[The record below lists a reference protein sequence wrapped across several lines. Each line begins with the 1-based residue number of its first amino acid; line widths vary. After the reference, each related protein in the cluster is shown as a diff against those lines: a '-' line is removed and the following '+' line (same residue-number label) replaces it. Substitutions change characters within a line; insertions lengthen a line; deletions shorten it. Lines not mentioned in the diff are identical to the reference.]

1 MPACPLSGIA
11 DRASATDAIASAH
24 PLPEKF
30 MLHASF
36 ASLAAARPSHHRFE
50 LPGAKP
56 QYKPDRPGQVEHI
69 ALDLTIDIPNQAF
82 GGTCRIR
89 LTPVGDG
96 ITTLSLDAVD
106 LTIQAVTITGVTQGF
121 DYDGATLRITLDAP
135 TVSGRTIELV
145 IAYHVEKPRRGL
157 YFIAPTE
164 TEPNKP
170 VQVWTQGEDEDSRF
184 WFPCFDYPG
193 QLSTSEIRVRVPQE
207 FIAIS
212 NGELIAT
219 EDVKNSSECHEK
231 IYHWSQTEVHPT
243 YLMALA
249 IGKFAEVCDE
259 WDGIPITYYVEAD
272 RLEDVA
278 RTMGKTPRMV
288 AFFSEL
294 YGYRYA
300 FPKYAQVCVDDFIF
314 GGMEN
319 TSTTLLTSRCL
330 LDERATIDDSSSES
344 LVAHELAHQWFGD
357 LVVIDHWSHAWIK
370 EGAASYAEVQ
380 WFEHERSADDGA
392 YYLLGEA
399 RSYLAEDSGRYRRPI
414 VTHVYREA
422 IELYDSHLYEKGA
435 CVYHMIRAELGDVL
449 FKQAIARFVNDN
461 AHRTVETLDLIRA
474 IETSTGRN
482 LRYLF
487 DQYVYRGG
495 HPDYQVSYEWD
506 DDSKLA
512 KLTITQTQAKAEG
525 ATPLERD
532 LFDLK
537 LPIAFG
543 FIAKNSDISSHS
555 ENQTK
560 TTIKPTLQTFK
571 VRIYEAEQSVY
582 FPLPEKPAFISFDAG
597 NHTLKTVTLKYPIP
611 ELKAQLKHDSD
622 PISRLY
628 AAHALAKKG
637 GLEVVQALSAA
648 LTGDRFWGVRREVAT
663 ALATIETVQAFTTL
677 SQGLHDTD
685 ARVRTAV
692 VSGLGN
698 YKTVDAFK
706 VVATTLKQGDPSYWV
721 EHAAAIALGKI
732 AASQVEHPDLID
744 RAIGLLQETLETR
757 AGWNDVVQRGA
768 ITGLSCLTTSVA
780 ALDLI
785 LDYTRTGIAQALRRQ
800 AIRALGSIS
809 VGQTEANLERILDR
823 FSQLAAEEFFLIQ
836 VATVAGLEEMKI
848 PQAIGILQR
857 LVDRTADGRVIRM
870 AEEAIR
876 TVQERC
882 SGDRAL
888 DQLRD
893 ELDKVKQQ
901 NRDLLGRLDAL
912 EAQAKAKV

>member
-1 MPACPLSGIA
+1 
-11 DRASATDAIASAH
+11 
-24 PLPEKF
+24 

-36 ASLAAARPSHHRFE
+36 ASFAAARPSPHRFE

-69 ALDLTIDIPNQAF
+69 ALDLAINIPNQSF
-82 GGTCRIR
+82 GGTCTIQ
-89 LTPVGDG
+89 LTPVRDG
-96 ITTLSLDAVD
+96 LTKLVLDAVD
-106 LTIQAVTITGVTQGF
+106 LTVEAVTIAGVTQEF
-121 DYDGATLRITLDAP
+121 DYDGITLRIALDSP
-135 TVSGRTIELV
+135 TVSGQTIELMV
-145 IAYHVEKPRRGL
+145 TYHVTKPRCGL
-157 YFIAPTE
+157 YFVAPTE
-164 TEPNKP
+164 TEPDKP

-193 QLSTSEIRVRVPQE
+193 QLSTSEIRVRVPQD
-207 FIAIS
+207 FVAIS

-219 EDVKNSSECHEK
+219 EDCIDSGEK
-231 IYHWSQTEVHPT
+231 IYHWSQKEVHPT
-243 YLMALA
+243 YLMTLA
-249 IGKFAEVCDE
+249 IGKFAEVRDE
-259 WDGIPITYYVEAD
+259 WDGIPVTYYVERD
-272 RLEDVA
+272 RLDDVA

-288 AFFSEL
+288 AFFSDI

-330 LDERATIDDSSSES
+330 LDERAAIDDSSSES

-380 WFEHERSADDGA
+380 WFEHERSAEDGA

-414 VTHVYREA
+414 VTHIYREA

-435 CVYHMIRAELGDVL
+435 CVYHMIRAELGDGL
-449 FKQAIARFVNDN
+449 FKQAIAQFVNDN
-461 AHRTVETLDLIRA
+461 AHSTVETIDLIRA

-495 HPDYQVSYEWD
+495 HPDYKVSYEWD
-506 DDSKLA
+506 EDNKLA
-512 KLTITQTQAKAEG
+512 KVTVEQTQAKTEG
-525 ATPLERD
+525 TTPLERD

-537 LPIAFG
+537 IPIAFG
-543 FIAKNSDISSHS
+543 VLANDTDQS
-555 ENQTK
+555 
-560 TTIKPTLQTFK
+560 TLQTFK
-571 VRIYEAEQSVY
+571 VRIHEAEQSVY
-582 FPLPEKPAFISFDAG
+582 FPLSTKPAFVSFDAG
-597 NHTLKTVTLKYPIP
+597 NHTLKTVELKYPTP
-611 ELKAQLKHDSD
+611 ELKAQLKHDPD
-622 PISRLY
+622 PIARLY

-637 GLEVVQALSAA
+637 GLDVVGALSKA
-648 LTGDRFWGVRREVAT
+648 LTGDRFWGVRREVAS
-663 ALATIETVQAFTTL
+663 ALATIETVQAFDAL
-677 SQGLHDTD
+677 LQGLSDTD

-698 YKTVDAFK
+698 YKTADAFK

-721 EHAAAIALGKI
+721 EHAAAIAIGKI

-744 RAIGLLQETLETR
+744 RAIGLLKETLETR

-768 ITGLSCLTTSVA
+768 IAGLSRLTTSVA
-780 ALDLI
+780 ALDLV
-785 LDYTRTGIAQALRRQ
+785 LDYTRTGVAQTLRRQ

-809 VGQTEANLERILDR
+809 IGQADANLERIFDR

-836 VATVAGLEEMKI
+836 VSTVSGLEEMATPK
-848 PQAIGILQR
+848 AIGILQR
-857 LVDRTADGRVIRM
+857 LADRTADGRVIRM

-882 SGDRAL
+882 RGDRAL
-888 DQLRD
+888 NQLRD

-912 EAQAKAKV
+912 EAKAKA

>member
-1 MPACPLSGIA
+1 MPHAL
-11 DRASATDAIASAH
+11 
-24 PLPEKF
+24 L
-30 MLHASF
+30 ASF
-36 ASLAAARPSHHRFE
+36 AAARPSHHRFE
-50 LPGAKP
+50 LPGAQP
-56 QYKPDRPGQVEHI
+56 QYKPDRPGQVDHI
-69 ALDLTIDIPNQAF
+69 ALDLAIDIPHQSF
-82 GGTCRIR
+82 SGTCTIR
-89 LTPVGDG
+89 LTPVRDG
-96 ITTLSLDAVD
+96 LTKLTLDAVD
-106 LTIQAVTITGVTQGF
+106 LTIGSVTIDGVAQGF
-121 DYDGATLRITLDAP
+121 DYDRKTLQVSLATP
-135 TVSGRTIELV
+135 TVIGQAIELA
-145 IAYHVEKPRRGL
+145 IAYHVDRPRRGL
-157 YFIAPTE
+157 YFVQPTD
-164 TEPNKP
+164 TEPDKP

-193 QLSTSEIRVRVPQE
+193 QLSTSEIRVRVPAD
-207 FIAIS
+207 FLAIS
-212 NGELIAT
+212 NGALIAT
-219 EDVKNSSECHEK
+219 EDCADGGGGDEK
-231 IYHWSQTEVHPT
+231 IYHWSQTQVHPT
-243 YLMALA
+243 YLMTLA
-249 IGKFAEVCDE
+249 IGKFAEVRDE
-259 WDGIPITYYVEAD
+259 WDGIPVTYYVERD
-272 RLEDVA
+272 RLDDVA

-288 AFFSEL
+288 AFFSDT

-330 LDERATIDDSSSES
+330 LDERAAIDDSSSES

-435 CVYHMIRAELGDVL
+435 CVYHMIRAELGDAL
-449 FKQAIARFVNDN
+449 FKQAIAKFVNDN
-461 AHRTVETLDLIRA
+461 AHRTVETIDLIRA

-506 DDSKLA
+506 EDSKLA
-512 KLTITQTQAKAEG
+512 KVTVEQTQAKSDG
-525 ATPLERD
+525 TTPLERD

-537 LPIAFG
+537 IPIAFG
-543 FIAKNSDISSHS
+543 FLDD
-555 ENQTK
+555 
-560 TTIKPTLQTFK
+560 TTDSPTLQTFK
-571 VRIYEAEQSVY
+571 VRIHEAQQSVY
-582 FPLPEKPAFISFDAG
+582 FPLAQKPAFVSFDAG
-597 NHTLKTVTLKYPIP
+597 NHTLKTVDLKYPTP
-611 ELKAQLKHDSD
+611 ELKAQLKHDPD
-622 PISRLY
+622 PIARLY

-637 GLEVVQALSAA
+637 GLDVVLALSEA
-648 LTGDRFWGVRREVAT
+648 LTGDRFWGVRREVAS
-663 ALATIETVQAFTTL
+663 ALATIETIQAFEAL
-677 SQGLHDTD
+677 SQGLTDPD
-685 ARVRTAV
+685 ARVRAAV

-698 YKTVDAFK
+698 YKTQAAFK
-706 VVATTLKQGDPSYWV
+706 VVAITLKQGDPSYWV
-721 EHAAAIALGKI
+721 EYAAAAAIGKI
-732 AASQVEHPDLID
+732 AASQVDHPDLVD
-744 RAIGLLQETLETR
+744 RAIALLKDILETR

-768 ITGLSCLTTSVA
+768 IAGLSRLTTSIA

-785 LDYTRTGIAQALRRQ
+785 LNYTRTGVPQALRRQ

-836 VATVAGLEEMKI
+836 VSAVSGLEEMATPK
-848 PQAIGILQR
+848 AIGILQMIA
-857 LVDRTADGRVIRM
+857 DRTADGRVIRM

-876 TVQERC
+876 SVQERC

-912 EAQAKAKV
+912 EAKAKA